1 MAGRS
6 DVRCTDKEGLAAER
20 EQERESDEEVMREYV

>member
-6 DVRCTDKEGLAAER
+6 DVRCTDKEGLATEG
-20 EQERESDEEVMREYV
+20 EQEQESDEEVMREHI